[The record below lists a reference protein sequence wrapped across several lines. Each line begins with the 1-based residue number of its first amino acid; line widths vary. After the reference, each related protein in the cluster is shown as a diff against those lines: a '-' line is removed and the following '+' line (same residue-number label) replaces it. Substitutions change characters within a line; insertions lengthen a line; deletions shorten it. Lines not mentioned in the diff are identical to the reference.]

1 MMLPYFGE
9 LCMLIAAI
17 LWSVT
22 VILLKSSSNQLSPFL
37 INPIKNSIG
46 LLLFLILFIYMGIP
60 LWYDNLS
67 QLGYYKIL
75 LSGLLGMAI
84 GDTIFIYALSKIGAN
99 RVAIVDSFSPFII
112 YFYSILLLSNQELV
126 FIQFVGLM
134 ITTIAIV
141 ILTYEND
148 SEDIDYKTK
157 RAGILWVF
165 FAMSCTGYGIVLLKT
180 VLNEINII
188 EVDQKLKFN
197 LWVTAFRL
205 LPGVIF
211 SWFMFLFKKNKKS
224 LLQPLTNKSV
234 LSKLLLASIIGP
246 FFALGFW
253 ILGYAFIDKPSIASI
268 ISQTSVIFIVI
279 LSWIFLKE
287 KLTPLRLVSISFAF
301 IGVLL
306 ATMNN

>member
-1 MMLPYFGE
+1 MFPYFGE
-9 LCMLIAAI
+9 LCMLVAAI

-46 LLLFLILFIYMGIP
+46 LLLFLILFLYTGIP

-67 QLGYYKIL
+67 LLGYYKIL
-75 LSGLLGMAI
+75 LSGLLGMAL

-126 FIQFVGLM
+126 FIQFIGLM

-148 SEDIDYKTK
+148 YEDINYKTK
-157 RAGILWVF
+157 RSGILWVF

-180 VLNEINII
+180 VLNEINIV
-188 EVDQKLKFN
+188 EVNHKLKFN

-205 LPGVIF
+205 FPGVIF
-211 SWFMFLFKKNKKS
+211 SWFMFLFKKNKKN
-224 LLQPLTNKSV
+224 LLKPLTNRNI
-234 LSKLLLASIIGP
+234 LLKLLLASVIGP

>member
-1 MMLPYFGE
+1 
-9 LCMLIAAI
+9 
-17 LWSVT
+17 
-22 VILLKSSSNQLSPFL
+22 
-37 INPIKNSIG
+37 
-46 LLLFLILFIYMGIP
+46 
-60 LWYDNLS
+60 
-67 QLGYYKIL
+67 
-75 LSGLLGMAI
+75 
-84 GDTIFIYALSKIGAN
+84 
-99 RVAIVDSFSPFII
+99 
-112 YFYSILLLSNQELV
+112 
-126 FIQFVGLM
+126 M

-148 SEDIDYKTK
+148 YEDIDYKTK
-157 RAGILWVF
+157 RSGILWVF

-180 VLNEINII
+180 VLNEINIV
-188 EVDQKLKFN
+188 EVEQKLKFN

-205 LPGVIF
+205 LPGVVF

-224 LLQPLTNKSV
+224 LLKPLTNKTV

>member
-1 MMLPYFGE
+1 MFPYFGE

-46 LLLFLILFIYMGIP
+46 LLLFLLLFLYTGIP

-67 QLGYYKIL
+67 LLGYYKIL
-75 LSGLLGMAI
+75 LSGLLGMAL

-112 YFYSILLLSNQELV
+112 YFYSILLLYNQELV

-148 SEDIDYKTK
+148 YEDIDYQTK
-157 RAGILWVF
+157 RSGILWVF

-180 VLNEINII
+180 VLNEINIV

-205 LPGVIF
+205 LPGVVF

-224 LLQPLTNKSV
+224 LLKPLTNRTV
-234 LSKLLLASIIGP
+234 LSKLLLASVIGP

>member
-1 MMLPYFGE
+1 MIFPYFGE
-9 LCMLIAAI
+9 LCMLVAAV

-46 LLLFLILFIYMGIP
+46 LLLFLILFLYVGIP
-60 LWYDNLS
+60 VWYDNLS
-67 QLGYYKIL
+67 LLGYYKIL
-75 LSGLLGMAI
+75 LSGLLGMAL

-112 YFYSILLLSNQELV
+112 YFYSVLLLSNQELV
-126 FIQFVGLM
+126 FIQFVGLI
-134 ITTIAIV
+134 ITIIAIV

-148 SEDIDYKTK
+148 YEDIDYKTK
-157 RAGILWVF
+157 RSGILWVI

-180 VLNEINII
+180 VLNEINIV

-211 SWFMFLFKKNKKS
+211 SWFMFLFKKNKKN
-224 LLQPLTNKSV
+224 LLKPLTNRNV
-234 LSKLLLASIIGP
+234 LSKLLLASVIGP

-287 KLTPLRLVSISFAF
+287 KLTPLRIVSISFAF

-306 ATMNN
+306 ATMYN

>member
-1 MMLPYFGE
+1 MLV
-9 LCMLIAAI
+9 AAV

-46 LLLFLILFIYMGIP
+46 LLLFLILFLYVGIP
-60 LWYDNLS
+60 VWYDNLS
-67 QLGYYKIL
+67 LLGYYKIL
-75 LSGLLGMAI
+75 LSGLLGMAL

-126 FIQFVGLM
+126 FIQFVGLI
-134 ITTIAIV
+134 ITIIAIV

-148 SEDIDYKTK
+148 YEDIDYKTK
-157 RAGILWVF
+157 RAGILWVI

-180 VLNEINII
+180 VLNEINIV
-188 EVDQKLKFN
+188 EVEEKLKFN

-211 SWFMFLFKKNKKS
+211 SWFIFLFKKNKKS
-224 LLQPLTNKSV
+224 LLKPLTNKNV
-234 LSKLLLASIIGP
+234 LSKLLLASVIGP

-287 KLTPLRLVSISFAF
+287 KLTPLRIVSISFAF

>member
-1 MMLPYFGE
+1 MFPYFGE
-9 LCMLIAAI
+9 FCMLVAAI

-126 FIQFVGLM
+126 FIQFIGLM

-211 SWFMFLFKKNKKS
+211 SWFMFLFKKDKKS
-224 LLQPLTNKSV
+224 LLKPLANKIV

>member
-1 MMLPYFGE
+1 MFPYFGE

-22 VILLKSSSNQLSPFL
+22 VILLKSSSNKLSPFL

-67 QLGYYKIL
+67 LSGYYKIL

-112 YFYSILLLSNQELV
+112 YFYSILLLSNQKLV
-126 FIQFVGLM
+126 LIQFVGLI

-148 SEDIDYKTK
+148 YKDINYKTK
-157 RAGILWVF
+157 RTGILWVF
-165 FAMSCTGYGIVLLKT
+165 FAMGCTGYGIVLLKT

-188 EVDQKLKFN
+188 DIEQKLKFN

-205 LPGVIF
+205 LPGVVF

-224 LLQPLTNKSV
+224 LLKPLTNRNI
-234 LSKLLLASIIGP
+234 LSKLLLASVIGP

-287 KLTPLRLVSISFAF
+287 KLTPLRLISISFAF

>member
-1 MMLPYFGE
+1 MLV
-9 LCMLIAAI
+9 AAV

-46 LLLFLILFIYMGIP
+46 LLLFLILFLYVGIP
-60 LWYDNLS
+60 VWYDNLS
-67 QLGYYKIL
+67 LLGYYKIL
-75 LSGLLGMAI
+75 LSGLLGMAL

-126 FIQFVGLM
+126 FIQFIGLM

-148 SEDIDYKTK
+148 YEDIDYKTK
-157 RAGILWVF
+157 RSGILWVF

-180 VLNEINII
+180 VLNEINIV

-205 LPGVIF
+205 LPGVVF
-211 SWFMFLFKKNKKS
+211 AWFMFLFKKNKRS
-224 LLQPLTNKSV
+224 LLKPLTNKTV

>member
-1 MMLPYFGE
+1 
-9 LCMLIAAI
+9 MLIAAI

-46 LLLFLILFIYMGIP
+46 LLLFLLLFLYTGIP

-67 QLGYYKIL
+67 LLGYYKIL
-75 LSGLLGMAI
+75 LSGLLGMAL

-99 RVAIVDSFSPFII
+99 RVAIADSFSPFII
-112 YFYSILLLSNQELV
+112 YFYSILLLYNQELV

-148 SEDIDYKTK
+148 YEDIDYKTK
-157 RAGILWVF
+157 RSGILWVF

-180 VLNEINII
+180 VLNEINIV

-224 LLQPLTNKSV
+224 LLKPLTNRTV
-234 LSKLLLASIIGP
+234 LSKLLLASVIGP

-279 LSWIFLKE
+279 LSWVFLKE

>member
-1 MMLPYFGE
+1 MLV
-9 LCMLIAAI
+9 AAV

-46 LLLFLILFIYMGIP
+46 LLLFLILFLYVGIP
-60 LWYDNLS
+60 VWYDNLS
-67 QLGYYKIL
+67 LLGYYKIL
-75 LSGLLGMAI
+75 LSGLLGMAL

-126 FIQFVGLM
+126 FIQFVGLI
-134 ITTIAIV
+134 ITIIAIV

-148 SEDIDYKTK
+148 YEDIDYKTK
-157 RAGILWVF
+157 RSGILWLI

-180 VLNEINII
+180 VLNEINIV
-188 EVDQKLKFN
+188 EVEQKLKFN

-205 LPGVIF
+205 LPGIIF
-211 SWFMFLFKKNKKS
+211 SWCIFLLKKNKKS
-224 LLQPLTNKSV
+224 LLKPLTNKNV
-234 LSKLLLASIIGP
+234 LSKLLLASVIGP

-287 KLTPLRLVSISFAF
+287 KLTPLRIVSISFAF

>member
-1 MMLPYFGE
+1 
-9 LCMLIAAI
+9 MLIAAI

-46 LLLFLILFIYMGIP
+46 LLLFLLLFLYTGIP

-67 QLGYYKIL
+67 LLGYYKIL
-75 LSGLLGMAI
+75 LSGLLGMAL

-112 YFYSILLLSNQELV
+112 YFYSILLLYNQELV

-148 SEDIDYKTK
+148 YEDIDYKTK
-157 RAGILWVF
+157 RSGILWVF

-180 VLNEINII
+180 VLNEIKI
-188 EVDQKLKFN
+188 EEVEQKLKFN

-224 LLQPLTNKSV
+224 LLKPLTNRTV
-234 LSKLLLASIIGP
+234 LSKLLLASVIGP

>member
-1 MMLPYFGE
+1 MLV
-9 LCMLIAAI
+9 AAV

-46 LLLFLILFIYMGIP
+46 LLLFLILFLYVGIP
-60 LWYDNLS
+60 VWYDNLS
-67 QLGYYKIL
+67 LLGYYKIL
-75 LSGLLGMAI
+75 LSGLLGMAL

-112 YFYSILLLSNQELV
+112 YFYSVLLLSNQELV
-126 FIQFVGLM
+126 FIQFVGLI
-134 ITTIAIV
+134 ITIIAIV

-148 SEDIDYKTK
+148 YKDINYKTK
-157 RAGILWVF
+157 RTGILWVF
-165 FAMSCTGYGIVLLKT
+165 FAMGCTGYGIVLLKT

-188 EVDQKLKFN
+188 DIEQKLKFN

-205 LPGVIF
+205 LPGVVF
-211 SWFMFLFKKNKKS
+211 SWFMFLFKKNKKN
-224 LLQPLTNKSV
+224 LLKPLTNRNI
-234 LSKLLLASIIGP
+234 LSKLLLASVIGP

-287 KLTPLRLVSISFAF
+287 KLTPLRLISISFAF

>member
-1 MMLPYFGE
+1 MFPYFGE
-9 LCMLIAAI
+9 LCMLVAAI

-22 VILLKSSSNQLSPFL
+22 VILLKSSSNHLSPFL

-46 LLLFLILFIYMGIP
+46 LLLFLILFLYTGIP

-67 QLGYYKIL
+67 LLGYYKIL
-75 LSGLLGMAI
+75 LSGLLGMAL

-126 FIQFVGLM
+126 FIQFIGLM

-148 SEDIDYKTK
+148 YEDIDYKTK
-157 RAGILWVF
+157 RSGILWVF
-165 FAMSCTGYGIVLLKT
+165 FAMSCTGYGVVLLKT
-180 VLNEINII
+180 VLNEINIV
-188 EVDQKLKFN
+188 EVDHKLKFN

-205 LPGVIF
+205 FPGVIF
-211 SWFMFLFKKNKKS
+211 SWFMFLFKKNKKN
-224 LLQPLTNKSV
+224 LLKPLTNRNI
-234 LSKLLLASIIGP
+234 LSKLLLASVIGP

-287 KLTPLRLVSISFAF
+287 KLTPLRIVSISFAF

>member
-1 MMLPYFGE
+1 MFPYFGE
-9 LCMLIAAI
+9 LCMLVAAV

-46 LLLFLILFIYMGIP
+46 LLLFLILFLYVGIP
-60 LWYDNLS
+60 VWYDNLS
-67 QLGYYKIL
+67 LLGYYKIL
-75 LSGLLGMAI
+75 LSGLLGMAL

-126 FIQFVGLM
+126 FIQFVGLI
-134 ITTIAIV
+134 ITIIAIV

-148 SEDIDYKTK
+148 YEDIDYKTK
-157 RAGILWVF
+157 RSGILWLI

-180 VLNEINII
+180 VLNEINIV
-188 EVDQKLKFN
+188 EVEQKLKFN

-205 LPGVIF
+205 LPGIIF
-211 SWFMFLFKKNKKS
+211 SWCIFLLKKNKKS
-224 LLQPLTNKSV
+224 LLKPLTNKNV
-234 LSKLLLASIIGP
+234 LSKLLLASVIGP

-287 KLTPLRLVSISFAF
+287 KLTPLRIVSISFAF

-306 ATMNN
+306 AIMNN

>member
-1 MMLPYFGE
+1 
-9 LCMLIAAI
+9 MLIAAI

-46 LLLFLILFIYMGIP
+46 LLLFLLLFLYTGIP

-67 QLGYYKIL
+67 LLGYYKIL
-75 LSGLLGMAI
+75 LSGLLGMAL

-112 YFYSILLLSNQELV
+112 YFYSILLLYNQELV

-148 SEDIDYKTK
+148 YEDIDYQTK
-157 RAGILWVF
+157 RSGILWVF

-180 VLNEINII
+180 VLNEIKI
-188 EVDQKLKFN
+188 EEVEQKLKFN

-205 LPGVIF
+205 LPGVVF

-224 LLQPLTNKSV
+224 LLKPLTNRTV
-234 LSKLLLASIIGP
+234 LSKLLLASVIGP

>member
-1 MMLPYFGE
+1 
-9 LCMLIAAI
+9 
-17 LWSVT
+17 
-22 VILLKSSSNQLSPFL
+22 
-37 INPIKNSIG
+37 
-46 LLLFLILFIYMGIP
+46 
-60 LWYDNLS
+60 
-67 QLGYYKIL
+67 
-75 LSGLLGMAI
+75 
-84 GDTIFIYALSKIGAN
+84 
-99 RVAIVDSFSPFII
+99 
-112 YFYSILLLSNQELV
+112 
-126 FIQFVGLM
+126 M

>member
-1 MMLPYFGE
+1 
-9 LCMLIAAI
+9 MLIAAI

-46 LLLFLILFIYMGIP
+46 LLLFLLLFLYTGIP

-67 QLGYYKIL
+67 LLGYYKIL
-75 LSGLLGMAI
+75 LSGLLGMAL

-112 YFYSILLLSNQELV
+112 YFYSILLLYNQELV

-148 SEDIDYKTK
+148 YEDIDYQTK
-157 RAGILWVF
+157 RSGILWVF

-180 VLNEINII
+180 VLNEINIV

-205 LPGVIF
+205 LPGVVF

-224 LLQPLTNKSV
+224 LLKPLTNRTV
-234 LSKLLLASIIGP
+234 LSKLLLASVIGP

>member
-1 MMLPYFGE
+1 MFPYFGE
-9 LCMLIAAI
+9 LCMLVAAV

-46 LLLFLILFIYMGIP
+46 LLLFLILFLYVGIP
-60 LWYDNLS
+60 VWYDNLS
-67 QLGYYKIL
+67 LLGYYKIL
-75 LSGLLGMAI
+75 LSGLLGMAL

-112 YFYSILLLSNQELV
+112 YFYSVLLLSNQELV
-126 FIQFVGLM
+126 FIQFVGLI
-134 ITTIAIV
+134 ITIIAIV

-148 SEDIDYKTK
+148 YEDIDYKTK
-157 RAGILWVF
+157 RSGILWLI

-180 VLNEINII
+180 VLNEINIV
-188 EVDQKLKFN
+188 EVEQKLKFN

-205 LPGVIF
+205 LPGIIF
-211 SWFMFLFKKNKKS
+211 SWCIFLLKKNKKS
-224 LLQPLTNKSV
+224 LLKPLTNKNV
-234 LSKLLLASIIGP
+234 LSKLLLASVIGP

-287 KLTPLRLVSISFAF
+287 KLTPLRIVSISFAF

-306 ATMNN
+306 AIMNN

>member
-1 MMLPYFGE
+1 
-9 LCMLIAAI
+9 MLIAAI

-46 LLLFLILFIYMGIP
+46 LLLFLLLFLYTGIP

-67 QLGYYKIL
+67 LLGYYKIL
-75 LSGLLGMAI
+75 LSGLLGMAL

-112 YFYSILLLSNQELV
+112 YFYSILLLYNQELV

-148 SEDIDYKTK
+148 YEDIDYKTK
-157 RAGILWVF
+157 RSGILWVF

-180 VLNEINII
+180 VLNEIKI
-188 EVDQKLKFN
+188 EEVEQKLKFN

-224 LLQPLTNKSV
+224 LLKPLTNRTV
-234 LSKLLLASIIGP
+234 LSKLLLASVIGP

-279 LSWIFLKE
+279 LSWVFLKE

>member
-1 MMLPYFGE
+1 MFPYFGE
-9 LCMLIAAI
+9 LCMLVAAI

-22 VILLKSSSNQLSPFL
+22 VILLKSSSNHLSPLL

-46 LLLFLILFIYMGIP
+46 LLLFLILFLYTGIP

-67 QLGYYKIL
+67 LLGYYKIL
-75 LSGLLGMAI
+75 LSGLLGMAL

-126 FIQFVGLM
+126 FIQFIGLM

-148 SEDIDYKTK
+148 YEDIDYKTK
-157 RAGILWVF
+157 RSGILWVF
-165 FAMSCTGYGIVLLKT
+165 FAMSCTGYGVVLLKT
-180 VLNEINII
+180 VLNEINIV
-188 EVDQKLKFN
+188 EVNHKLKFN

-205 LPGVIF
+205 FPGVIF
-211 SWFMFLFKKNKKS
+211 SWFMFLFKKNKKN
-224 LLQPLTNKSV
+224 LLKPLTNRNI
-234 LSKLLLASIIGP
+234 LSKLLLASVIGP

-287 KLTPLRLVSISFAF
+287 KLTPLRIVSISFAF

>member
-1 MMLPYFGE
+1 
-9 LCMLIAAI
+9 MLIAAI

-46 LLLFLILFIYMGIP
+46 LLLFLLLFLYTGIP

-67 QLGYYKIL
+67 LLGYYKIL
-75 LSGLLGMAI
+75 LSGLLGMAL

-112 YFYSILLLSNQELV
+112 YFYSILLLYNQELV

-148 SEDIDYKTK
+148 YEDIDYQTK
-157 RAGILWVF
+157 RSGILWVF

-180 VLNEINII
+180 VLNEIKI
-188 EVDQKLKFN
+188 EEVEQKLKFN

-224 LLQPLTNKSV
+224 LLKPLTNRTV
-234 LSKLLLASIIGP
+234 LSKLLLASVIGP

>member
-1 MMLPYFGE
+1 MIFPYFGE

-46 LLLFLILFIYMGIP
+46 LLLFLILFVYTGIP

-67 QLGYYKIL
+67 LLGYYKIL

-112 YFYSILLLSNQELV
+112 YFYSILLLYNQELV

>member
-1 MMLPYFGE
+1 MKLPYFGE

>member
-1 MMLPYFGE
+1 
-9 LCMLIAAI
+9 MLIAAI

-22 VILLKSSSNQLSPFL
+22 VILLESSSNQLSPFL

-46 LLLFLILFIYMGIP
+46 LLLFLILFVYSGIP

-67 QLGYYKIL
+67 LLGYYKIL

-134 ITTIAIV
+134 ITTVAIV

-148 SEDIDYKTK
+148 YEDIDYKTK
-157 RAGILWVF
+157 RSGILWVF

-180 VLNEINII
+180 VLNEINIV

-205 LPGVIF
+205 LPGVVF

-224 LLQPLTNKSV
+224 LLKPLANKIV

-279 LSWIFLKE
+279 LSLIFLKE

>member
-1 MMLPYFGE
+1 
-9 LCMLIAAI
+9 MLIAAI

-46 LLLFLILFIYMGIP
+46 LLLFLLLFLYTGIP

-67 QLGYYKIL
+67 LLGYYKIL
-75 LSGLLGMAI
+75 LSGLLGMAL

-112 YFYSILLLSNQELV
+112 YFYSILLLYNQELV

-148 SEDIDYKTK
+148 YEDIDYKTK
-157 RAGILWVF
+157 RSGILWVF

-180 VLNEINII
+180 VLNEINIV
-188 EVDQKLKFN
+188 EVEQKLKFN

-224 LLQPLTNKSV
+224 LLKPLTNRTV
-234 LSKLLLASIIGP
+234 LSKLLLASVIGP

>member
-1 MMLPYFGE
+1 MFPYFRE
-9 LCMLIAAI
+9 LCMLVASI

-46 LLLFLILFIYMGIP
+46 LLLFLILFLYVGIP
-60 LWYDNLS
+60 VWYDNLS
-67 QLGYYKIL
+67 LLGYYKIL
-75 LSGLLGMAI
+75 LSGLLGMAL

-126 FIQFVGLM
+126 FIQFVGLI
-134 ITTIAIV
+134 ITIIAIV

-148 SEDIDYKTK
+148 YEDIDYKTK
-157 RAGILWVF
+157 RSGILWLI

-180 VLNEINII
+180 VLNEINIV
-188 EVDQKLKFN
+188 EVEQKLKFN

-205 LPGVIF
+205 LPGIIF
-211 SWFMFLFKKNKKS
+211 SWCIFLLKKNKKS
-224 LLQPLTNKSV
+224 LLKPLTNKNV
-234 LSKLLLASIIGP
+234 LSKLLLASVIGP

-287 KLTPLRLVSISFAF
+287 KLTPLRIVSISFAF

-306 ATMNN
+306 AIMNN